1 MTWLQR
7 PILFTYRALLLILLA
22 QYALG
27 SIDSVFNVKQGVVGV
42 GGCTSYKSKLN
53 RWWTDA
59 RKLVDAALSYAQDD
73 SVDGPEYIYTFFA
86 LDPPPADA
94 RYREILIAT
103 LQSVKNFIDGD
114 LHLPTGKPWLFCSS
128 KWLERMDWDDVAY
141 DKETGDKFTGD
152 DAKKVRDVVDE
163 PTPPPD
169 EANQPEE
176 FPFWSSDVR
185 EYLMDEADDYCSKKV
200 DGVIQH
206 FGATHEAPTWK
217 SVTICVS
224 NLPWNAKN
232 DHLRLG
238 AIQNEGKSIVEYR
251 AQSMTL
257 FHELFHIVL
266 GNADTQE
273 HEKSYDLDYIANPR
287 KEEGEDP
294 GDEDQDIISTQEA
307 LYNPESY
314 TLYALSCL
322 LGQRNERFTFASTR
336 SKLKKTED
344 PKVEDE
350 SNVGV
355 TIAGV
360 KSSDYL
366 TRVERRLAHVEHLFH
381 QLLPDVDINE
391 ALVSRGVEA
400 PADASQLNTS
410 LSPPSNPTS
419 PDTPVQASGAISD
432 AVPAESDGFDWQEDV
447 DELTDGMA
455 SLSVEPRGAGYLG
468 PTAGVF
474 FLRSLLLWTGHS
486 RPFVGSSPE
495 VSGPYAGVGS
505 SSHLSN
511 SVTSRQVIEKLVNGY
526 FEVYHRS
533 YPFVHEPTFRAQL
546 HEVIQRPK
554 PRSWQMLLYTIMAL
568 GAWCL
573 DNNNTELDDE
583 LYHLALSF
591 GDAES
596 LFASADLT
604 FVQALILFSNL
615 SQKRNKPNTGSNFLG
630 LATRMALSL
639 GLHREL
645 PEWNISLLQR
655 EMRRRVWWGLYMFD
669 SGASTTFGR
678 PILLPG
684 EEAMDV
690 RPVLNIDDEDLTSG
704 TKVPPVEVDRPT
716 LYSGMKYQSD
726 LHVKSNYIS
735 NRLLSSSCVA
745 PEDALSM
752 DVTLDKWSSTLP
764 EYLRLD
770 HDVPSAEP
778 AFYFNRSRLWWRF
791 WNLKI
796 IIFRQLFLKRAI
808 GSGNSSITVPVNQD
822 DEKCMNIAVRAASA
836 TIVSIDQYT
845 KERKRTRL
853 VTWYSIYF
861 TFHASLVIVLAILSN
876 PDSLDMLKW
885 QEDVNTVRHIFRQVF
900 TDNELATRCANIID
914 VILPDPLLT
923 SGDWAN
929 VQLDPMLMDFSTWP
943 AASADEFASVLGWP
957 DWANFPQ

>member
-1 MTWLQR
+1 M
-7 PILFTYRALLLILLA
+7 
-22 QYALG
+22 
-27 SIDSVFNVKQGVVGV
+27 
-42 GGCTSYKSKLN
+42 
-53 RWWTDA
+53 
-59 RKLVDAALSYAQDD
+59 
-73 SVDGPEYIYTFFA
+73 
-86 LDPPPADA
+86 
-94 RYREILIAT
+94 
-103 LQSVKNFIDGD
+103 
-114 LHLPTGKPWLFCSS
+114 
-128 KWLERMDWDDVAY
+128 
-141 DKETGDKFTGD
+141 
-152 DAKKVRDVVDE
+152 
-163 PTPPPD
+163 
-169 EANQPEE
+169 
-176 FPFWSSDVR
+176 
-185 EYLMDEADDYCSKKV
+185 
-200 DGVIQH
+200 
-206 FGATHEAPTWK
+206 
-217 SVTICVS
+217 
-224 NLPWNAKN
+224 
-232 DHLRLG
+232 
-238 AIQNEGKSIVEYR
+238 
-251 AQSMTL
+251 
-257 FHELFHIVL
+257 HELCAV
-266 GNADTQE
+266 
-273 HEKSYDLDYIANPR
+273 
-287 KEEGEDP
+287 
-294 GDEDQDIISTQEA
+294 
-307 LYNPESY
+307 
-314 TLYALSCL
+314 C
-322 LGQRNERFTFASTR
+322 
-336 SKLKKTED
+336 
-344 PKVEDE
+344 
-350 SNVGV
+350 
-355 TIAGV
+355 
-360 KSSDYL
+360 YL
-366 TRVERRLAHVEHLFH
+366 TRVERRLANVERLFH

-391 ALVSRGVEA
+391 ALASRGVEV
-400 PADASQLNTS
+400 PADASQPNTS
-410 LSPPSNPTS
+410 MSPPINPSS

-486 RPFVGSSPE
+486 RPFMGSSPE
-495 VSGPYAGVGS
+495 VLRPYAGVES
-505 SSHLSN
+505 SSQLSN
-511 SVTSRQVIEKLVNGY
+511 SVTSRQVVEQLVNGY

-546 HEVIQRPK
+546 HEVIQRPNR
-554 PRSWQMLLYTIMAL
+554 RSWQMLLYTIMAL

-573 DNNNTELDDE
+573 NNDNAELDDE

-591 GDAES
+591 GDAEC

-684 EEAMDV
+684 EEAMDL

-704 TKVPPVEVDRPT
+704 TKVPPEEVNRPT

-752 DVTLDKWSSTLP
+752 DATLDKWSSTLP

-770 HDVPSAEP
+770 HHVPSAEP

-808 GSGNSSITVPVNQD
+808 GKGNSSTTVPVNEV
-822 DEKCMNIAVRAASA
+822 DERCMSIAIHAASA
-836 TIVSIDQYT
+836 TIDSIDQYT
-845 KERKRTRL
+845 KERQKTRL

-876 PDSLDMLKW
+876 SESPDMAKW
-885 QEDVNTVRHIFRQVF
+885 QDDVNTVRHIFRGVF
-900 TDNELATRCANIID
+900 ADNELATRCANIID

-923 SGDWAN
+923 TSDWAN

-957 DWANFPQ
+957 DWANFTQ

>member
-1 MTWLQR
+1 MADNKPHFGKTPACDYCRSKKLRCSKDR
-7 PILFTYRALLLILLA
+7 PICM
-22 QYALG
+22 
-27 SIDSVFNVKQGVVGV
+27 S
-42 GGCTSYKSKLN
+42 C
-53 RWWTDA
+53 A
-59 RKLVDAALSYAQDD
+59 RS
-73 SVDGPEYIYTFFA
+73 GRPC
-86 LDPPPADA
+86 
-94 RYREILIAT
+94 RY
-103 LQSVKNFIDGD
+103 S
-114 LHLPTGKPWLFCSS
+114 
-128 KWLERMDWDDVAY
+128 ER
-141 DKETGDKFTGD
+141 TQ
-152 DAKKVRDVVDE
+152 R
-163 PTPPPD
+163 TP
-169 EANQPEE
+169 
-176 FPFWSSDVR
+176 
-185 EYLMDEADDYCSKKV
+185 L
-200 DGVIQH
+200 
-206 FGATHEAPTWK
+206 
-217 SVTICVS
+217 
-224 NLPWNAKN
+224 
-232 DHLRLG
+232 
-238 AIQNEGKSIVEYR
+238 
-251 AQSMTL
+251 
-257 FHELFHIVL
+257 
-266 GNADTQE
+266 
-273 HEKSYDLDYIANPR
+273 
-287 KEEGEDP
+287 
-294 GDEDQDIISTQEA
+294 
-307 LYNPESY
+307 
-314 TLYALSCL
+314 
-322 LGQRNERFTFASTR
+322 TR
-336 SKLKKTED
+336 
-344 PKVEDE
+344 
-350 SNVGV
+350 
-355 TIAGV
+355 
-360 KSSDYL
+360 DYL
-366 TRVERRLAHVEHLFH
+366 TRVERRLANVERLFH

-391 ALVSRGVEA
+391 ALASRDVEV
-400 PADASQLNTS
+400 PADASQPNTS
-410 LSPPSNPTS
+410 VSPPINPSS

-486 RPFVGSSPE
+486 RPFMGNSPE
-495 VSGPYAGVGS
+495 VLRPYAGVKFS
-505 SSHLSN
+505 SQLSN
-511 SVTSRQVIEKLVNGY
+511 SVASRQVIEQLVNGY
-526 FEVYHRS
+526 FDVYHRS

-546 HEVIQRPK
+546 HEVIRRPNQ
-554 PRSWQMLLYTIMAL
+554 RSWQMLLYTIMAL

-573 DNNNTELDDE
+573 NNDKAELDDE

-591 GDAES
+591 GDAEC
-596 LFASADLT
+596 LFASADLS

-684 EEAMDV
+684 EEVMDV
-690 RPVLNIDDEDLTSG
+690 RPVLNIDDGDLTSG
-704 TKVPPVEVDRPT
+704 TKVPPEEVNRPT

-752 DVTLDKWSSTLP
+752 DATLDKWCSTLP

-770 HDVPSAEP
+770 HHVPSAEP
-778 AFYFNRSRLWWRF
+778 AFFFNRSRLWWRF

-808 GSGNSSITVPVNQD
+808 GRGNSSMAVPDNEV
-822 DEKCMNIAVRAASA
+822 DERCMGIAIRAASA
-836 TIVSIDQYT
+836 TIASIDQYT
-845 KERKRTRL
+845 KERQGSRL

-876 PDSLDMLKW
+876 LESPDMPKW
-885 QEDVNTVRHIFRQVF
+885 QDDVNTVRHIFRGVF
-900 TDNELATRCANIID
+900 TNNELATRCANIID

-923 SGDWAN
+923 TSDWAN

-957 DWANFPQ
+957 DWANFMQ

>member
-1 MTWLQR
+1 MI
-7 PILFTYRALLLILLA
+7 PSGGIP
-22 QYALG
+22 
-27 SIDSVFNVKQGVVGV
+27 V
-42 GGCTSYKSKLN
+42 GGCNSYKGKLN
-53 RWWTDA
+53 KWWADA
-59 RKLVDAALSYAQDD
+59 RKLVDAALLYAEDD
-73 SVDGPEYIYTFFA
+73 SVDGPEYLYTFFA

-94 RYREILIAT
+94 QERAT
-103 LQSVKNFIDGD
+103 VRARLRLVKEFIDGD
-114 LHLPTGKPWLFCSS
+114 TQLPTGKPWLFCSS
-128 KWLERMDWDDVAY
+128 RWLKRMDWDDVAY

-152 DAKKVRDVVDE
+152 DAKKVRDVIDE

-169 EANQPEE
+169 EANEPKE
-176 FPFWSSDVR
+176 FPYWSSDLK
-185 EYLMDEADDYCSKKV
+185 EYLIDEADDYCTKKV

-206 FGATHEAPTWK
+206 FGATHEGPEEKWK
-217 SVTICVS
+217 TVTICVS
-224 NLPWNAKN
+224 NLRWNAKN
-232 DHLRLG
+232 DHLALG
-238 AIQNEGKSIVEYR
+238 IVRTEGKSIVEYR

-257 FHELFHIVL
+257 FHELFHVVL
-266 GNADTQE
+266 GNANTEE
-273 HEKSYDLDYIANPR
+273 HEKSYDLPYIANPR
-287 KEEGEDP
+287 REEGEDP

-314 TLYALSCL
+314 TLYALASL
-322 LGQRNERFTFASTR
+322 LGQNNKDYT
-336 SKLKKTED
+336 
-344 PKVEDE
+344 
-350 SNVGV
+350 
-355 TIAGV
+355 
-360 KSSDYL
+360 YL
-366 TRVERRLAHVEHLFH
+366 TRVERRLANVERLFH

-391 ALVSRGVEA
+391 ALASRGVEV
-400 PADASQLNTS
+400 PADASQPNSSVS
-410 LSPPSNPTS
+410 LPINPSS

-486 RPFVGSSPE
+486 RPFMGSSPE
-495 VSGPYAGVGS
+495 LPRPYAGVES
-505 SSHLSN
+505 SSQLSN
-511 SVTSRQVIEKLVNGY
+511 SVTSRQVIEQLVNGY

-546 HEVIQRPK
+546 HEVIQRPNQ
-554 PRSWQMLLYTIMAL
+554 RSWQMLLYTIMAL

-573 DNNNTELDDE
+573 NNDNSELDDE

-591 GDAES
+591 GDAEC

-704 TKVPPVEVDRPT
+704 TKVPPEEVNRPT

-752 DVTLDKWSSTLP
+752 DATLDKWSSTLP
-764 EYLRLD
+764 EYLSLD
-770 HDVPSAEP
+770 HHVPSAEP
-778 AFYFNRSRLWWRF
+778 AFYFNKSRLWWRF

-808 GSGNSSITVPVNQD
+808 GKGDPSVTVPDNEV
-822 DEKCMNIAVRAASA
+822 DEKCMSIAIRAASA
-836 TIVSIDQYT
+836 TIESIDQYT
-845 KERKRTRL
+845 KERQRTRL

-876 PDSLDMLKW
+876 SESPDMPKW
-885 QEDVNTVRHIFRQVF
+885 QEDVNTVRHIFRGVF
-900 TDNELATRCANIID
+900 ADNELATRCANIID
-914 VILPDPLLT
+914 VILPNPLLT
-923 SGDWAN
+923 TSDWAN

-943 AASADEFASVLGWP
+943 ASSADEFASVLGWP
-957 DWANFPQ
+957 DWANFTQ

>member
-7 PILFTYRALLLILLA
+7 PILFTYRALLLILVA
-22 QYALG
+22 QHALG
-27 SIDSVFNVKQGVVGV
+27 SIDSVFNVKQGGVGV

-94 RYREILIAT
+94 RYREIVIAT

-114 LHLPTGKPWLFCSS
+114 LHLPSGKPWLFCSS

-141 DKETGDKFTGD
+141 DKETGNKFTGD
-152 DAKKVRDVVDE
+152 DAKKVRDLVNE

-176 FPFWSSDVR
+176 FPFWSPDVR
-185 EYLMDEADDYCSKKV
+185 EYLMDEADDYCAKKV
-200 DGVIQH
+200 DGAIQN
-206 FGATHEAPTWK
+206 FGATHEGPGQAWK
-217 SVTICVS
+217 AVTICV
-224 NLPWNAKN
+224 NE
-232 DHLRLG
+232 LG
-238 AIQNEGKSIVEYR
+238 
-251 AQSMTL
+251 
-257 FHELFHIVL
+257 
-266 GNADTQE
+266 
-273 HEKSYDLDYIANPR
+273 YIANPR
-287 KEEGEDP
+287 KKESENP

-314 TLYALSCL
+314 TLYALACL

-336 SKLKKTED
+336 SELKKTED
-344 PKVEDE
+344 PKVEDKGNGG
-350 SNVGV
+350 SGG
-355 TIAGV
+355 AGHG
-360 KSSDYL
+360 K
-366 TRVERRLAHVEHLFH
+366 RLLR
-381 QLLPDVDINE
+381 LLPDVDINQ
-391 ALVSRGVEA
+391 ALALRGVEV
-400 PADASQLNTS
+400 PADASQPDTS
-410 LSPPSNPTS
+410 VSPPINPSS

-486 RPFVGSSPE
+486 RPFIGSSPE
-495 VSGPYAGVGS
+495 ALRPYAGLES
-505 SSHLSN
+505 SSQLSN
-511 SVTSRQVIEKLVNGY
+511 SVTSRQVIEQLVNGY

-573 DNNNTELDDE
+573 ENNNNELDDE

-690 RPVLNIDDEDLTSG
+690 RPVLDIDDEDLTSG
-704 TKVPPVEVDRPT
+704 TKVAPEEANRPT

-752 DVTLDKWSSTLP
+752 DATLDKWSSTLP

-770 HDVPSAEP
+770 HHVPSAEP

-808 GSGNSSITVPVNQD
+808 GQGNSSTTVPVNEV
-822 DEKCMNIAVRAASA
+822 DEKCMSIAVRAASA
-836 TIVSIDQYT
+836 TIMSIDQYT
-845 KERKRTRL
+845 KERQRTRL

-876 PDSLDMLKW
+876 PESPDMPKW

-900 TDNELATRCANIID
+900 ADNELATRCADIID
-914 VILPDPLLT
+914 VILPDPLLA

-943 AASADEFASVLGWP
+943 ASSADEFASVLGWP
-957 DWANFPQ
+957 GWANFPQ

>member
-1 MTWLQR
+1 MTWLR
-7 PILFTYRALLLILLA
+7 PNVFPYRALLLILLA
-22 QYALG
+22 QYTLG
-27 SIDSVFNVKQGVVGV
+27 SIDSVFNVKQGGVPV
-42 GGCTSYKSKLN
+42 GGCSSYKGKLN
-53 RWWTDA
+53 KWWADA
-59 RKLVDAALSYAQDD
+59 GKLVDAALLYAQDD
-73 SVDGPEYIYTFFA
+73 SVDGPEYLYTFFA

-94 RYREILIAT
+94 RYRQRVIDT
-103 LQSVKNFIDGD
+103 LQLVKAFIDGD
-114 LHLPTGKPWLFCSS
+114 SQLPSGKPWLFCSS
-128 KWLERMDWDDVAY
+128 QWLKRLDWDDVAY

-169 EANQPEE
+169 EANQPKE

-185 EYLMDEADDYCSKKV
+185 DYLIDEADDYCTKKV
-200 DGVIQH
+200 DGAIQN
-206 FGATHEAPTWK
+206 FGATHEGPGQTWK
-217 SVTICVS
+217 TVTICVN
-224 NLPWNAKN
+224 NLKWNSKM
-232 DHLRLG
+232 DHLGLG
-238 AIQNEGKSIVEYR
+238 RVRTEGKSIVEYR
-251 AQSMTL
+251 AQSLTL
-257 FHELFHIVL
+257 FHELFHVVL
-266 GNADTQE
+266 GNADTEE
-273 HEKSYDLDYIANPR
+273 HEKSYELPYIANPR

-314 TLYALSCL
+314 TLYALACL
-322 LGQRNERFTFASTR
+322 LGQKNQDYT
-336 SKLKKTED
+336 
-344 PKVEDE
+344 
-350 SNVGV
+350 
-355 TIAGV
+355 
-360 KSSDYL
+360 YL
-366 TRVERRLAHVEHLFH
+366 TRVERRLANVERLFH
-381 QLLPDVDINE
+381 QLLPDVDLNE
-391 ALVSRGVEA
+391 ALASRGVEV
-400 PADASQLNTS
+400 PADASQPNTS
-410 LSPPSNPTS
+410 VSPPINPSS
-419 PDTPVQASGAISD
+419 PEPPVQASGAISD

-486 RPFVGSSPE
+486 RPFMGSRPQVLRPYVGVEP
-495 VSGPYAGVGS
+495 

-511 SVTSRQVIEKLVNGY
+511 SVTSRQVIEQLVNGY

-554 PRSWQMLLYTIMAL
+554 GRSWQMLLYTIMAL

-573 DNNNTELDDE
+573 NNGNSELDDE

-591 GDAES
+591 GDAEC

-704 TKVPPVEVDRPT
+704 TKVPPGEVNRPT

-752 DVTLDKWSSTLP
+752 DATLDKWSSTLP

-770 HDVPSAEP
+770 HHVPSAEP
-778 AFYFNRSRLWWRF
+778 AFYFNKSRLWWRF

-808 GSGNSSITVPVNQD
+808 GKGDPRITVPVNEI
-822 DEKCMNIAVRAASA
+822 DESCMRIAVHAASA
-836 TIVSIDQYT
+836 TIESIDQYT
-845 KERKRTRL
+845 KERQRTRL

-876 PDSLDMLKW
+876 SESPDMPKW
-885 QEDVNTVRHIFRQVF
+885 QEDVSTVRRVFRGVF
-900 TDNELATRCANIID
+900 ADNELATRCANIID

-923 SGDWAN
+923 TSDWAN
-929 VQLDPMLMDFSTWP
+929 VQLDPMLVDFSTWP

-957 DWANFPQ
+957 DWANFQQ